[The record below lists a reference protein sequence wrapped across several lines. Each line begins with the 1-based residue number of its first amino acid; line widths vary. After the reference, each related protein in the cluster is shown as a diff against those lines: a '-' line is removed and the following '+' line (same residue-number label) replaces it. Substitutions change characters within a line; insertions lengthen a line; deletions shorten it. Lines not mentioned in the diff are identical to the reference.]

1 MNASKAEKKWY
12 ALYTK
17 SRHEK
22 KVTERLVSEGFDVFC
37 PMIKTVKQWSDRKKK
52 VTVPLI
58 PSYIFIKVEEKNRTK
73 VLSNSSVLNFVFWLG
88 KPAVIKNNEIDRLKG
103 LISKEEMQ
111 EFEIRHLNVGDRID
125 INKGIIREN
134 GAVIKNQTKNH
145 IYAELKGLGM
155 VVIVK
160 KIDIKKNCSSTL
172 LKIKKST
179 SQ

>member
-12 ALYTK
+12 VLYTK

-73 VLSNSSVLNFVFWLG
+73 VLSDSSVLNFVFWLG
-88 KPAVIKNNEIDRLKG
+88 KPAIIKDCEIDRLKG
-103 LISKEEMQ
+103 VISKNKVQ
-111 EFEIRHLNVGDRID
+111 EFEIRQLKIGDRNNIE
-125 INKGIIREN
+125 KGFLKGSN
-134 GAVIKNQTKNH
+134 AVLKKQTKNH
-145 IYAELKGLGM
+145 IYAELKELGIM
-155 VVIVK
+155 VIMNK
-160 KIDIKKNCSSTL
+160 TDFLN
-172 LKIKKST
+172 
-179 SQ
+179 